1 VYLLKLVLPVH
12 LSAFYPYP
20 ITPSGVL
27 SPMLWLYILPA
38 GVFVWLF
45 IRCIKKNQ
53 KRVAFGMAFFTI
65 NVFLV
70 LQLLPIGRACMA
82 DRYSYVASAGIFLLI
97 ALGINRFIIQ
107 KKYRDAAYVVFISY
121 CILLSALT
129 IQRTTVWHDSITLW
143 SDVLDKYPQVF
154 EAYAN
159 RGIEKMKQG
168 DVDGAIADCSRS
180 VAMYPSNA
188 PALSCN
194 GLALY
199 KKSQQTADPMA
210 KQVLLENAVHNF
222 TASFS
227 ITPHQINERQCLS
240 QCYQGLGNF
249 IEAVRQF
256 DTLRTM
262 IPADANLCNNIA
274 FCYFQ
279 AGVPDSVIR
288 YAHTALALDS
298 NNALAY
304 GNLGLA
310 HQLKKDFVTAAAY
323 YEHAINLKPDI
334 DQAYIRNC
342 VSIYSYLKNN
352 AKAAFYSRFIR

>member
-1 VYLLKLVLPVH
+1 
-12 LSAFYPYP
+12 
-20 ITPSGVL
+20 
-27 SPMLWLYILPA
+27 
-38 GVFVWLF
+38 
-45 IRCIKKNQ
+45 
-53 KRVAFGMAFFTI
+53 
-65 NVFLV
+65 
-70 LQLLPIGRACMA
+70 MA
-82 DRYSYVASAGIFLLI
+82 DRYAYVASAGIFLLI
-97 ALGINRFIIQ
+97 AAGINRFIVQ
-107 KKYRDAAYVVFISY
+107 KKYHTAAISVFVVYSIF
-121 CILLSALT
+121 LT
-129 IQRTTVWHDSITLW
+129 VLTVQRTAIWHDSITLW
-143 SDVLDKYPQVF
+143 SDVLEKYPNVF

-159 RGIEKMKQG
+159 RGIEKMNRG

-199 KKSQQTADPMA
+199 KKSQGTADPAA
-210 KQVLLENAVHNF
+210 KRVLLENAVHNF
-222 TASFS
+222 TASFA

-249 IEAVRQF
+249 PEALRQF

-262 IPADANLCNNIA
+262 IPADPNLYNNIA

-288 YAHTALALDS
+288 YAGAALAMDS
-298 NNALAY
+298 GNALAF

-310 HQLKKDFVTAAAY
+310 YQQKNNFTAAAAY
-323 YEHAINLKPDI
+323 YERAIHLKPDI

-342 VSIYSYLKNN
+342 VSIYSFLKNN
-352 AKAAFYSRFIR
+352 AKAAYYARMIR